1 MNLGNLLTASA
12 LRNPHKAAL
21 IFQEKSELDA
31 TTTPLAQALLA
42 HGCQPG
48 DRIALHWPNSIEMA
62 TLLFACFK
70 SGLIA
75 VPINLFLK
83 APEIGHILANSGG
96 AMSFTPPG
104 RGLGGSGGRAR
115 LREIHTSVDALC
127 DTNSEV
133 VLPGVKSDDAALIL
147 ECFLR

>member
-21 IFQEKSELDA
+21 IFQEESVSYGQLDA
-31 TTTPLAQALLA
+31 TTPPLAQALLA
-42 HGCQPG
+42 HGCQPR

-104 RGLGGSGGRAR
+104 RVSVVPEAVHGCAR
-115 LREIHTSVDALC
+115 FTHPSKPCVTRIQ
-127 DTNSEV
+127 
-133 VLPGVKSDDAALIL
+133 KSSCLA
-147 ECFLR
+147 